1 MVQHGKHRAL
11 VAAAA
16 LALWAGPG
24 WGACRLA
31 LALGFDVSRSVDAA
45 DYRVQR
51 DGILAALAAPAI
63 VKALL
68 GSEDTVRLALFEW
81 SGQGAQ
87 SMIVDWTEVRSQ
99 ADIDAISARVAAHE
113 RSGEKLPTAL
123 GEALDYG
130 LDLLERAE
138 DCAARTLD
146 ISGDGRNNDGDGPE
160 VVRARRALGAV
171 LVNGLAIGGHEADI
185 VAYYRERLIHG
196 RGAFVE
202 VARQHV
208 DFPRAFRRKLE
219 RELTE
224 QLLGRAD
231 SGGNAG

>member
-1 MVQHGKHRAL
+1 MGQHGQYRAL

-31 LALGFDVSRSVDAA
+31 LLLGFDVSRSVDAQ
-45 DYRVQR
+45 DYAIQR
-51 DGILAALAAPAI
+51 DGILAALAAPEI
-63 VKALL
+63 VRALL
-68 GSEDTVRLALFEW
+68 GSEDHVRLALYEW

-87 SMIVDWTEVRSQ
+87 EMVLDWTEVTSQ
-99 ADIDAISARVAAHE
+99 VDIDAISARVAAYA
-113 RSGEKLPTAL
+113 RSEDRLPTAL

-130 LDLLERAE
+130 LDLLNRAG
-138 DCAARTLD
+138 DCPARTLD
-146 ISGDGRNNDGDGPE
+146 ISGDGRNNDGDGPDM
-160 VVRARRALGAV
+160 VRARRDPGDV

-185 VAYYRERLIHG
+185 AVYYREHLISG
-196 RGAFVE
+196 KGAFVE
-202 VARQHV
+202 VARIHA

-224 QLLGRAD
+224 QLLGRVETRGD
-231 SGGNAG
+231 RG